1 MLRVFGMSGE
11 ERPKCGGMMARGRG
25 LSICTEIQG
34 TIVALK
40 QSLDK
45 SV

>member
-1 MLRVFGMSGE
+1 MWGHDG
-11 ERPKCGGMMARGRG
+11 KGRG
-25 LSICTEIQG
+25 LFICTEIQG

>member
-11 ERPKCGGMMARGRG
+11 EIPKCGGMMARDEA
-25 LSICTEIQG
+25 LSICTGIQD